1 MSAIRANFSLNPSVK
16 AKFKSASG
24 IQANSVTATN
34 NISLGQL
41 TDVDLTNLGD
51 GSMLIYNNT
60 THKFVSNVEINNSN
74 TSIIGGSF

>member
-51 GSMLIYNNT
+51 GSMLIYNST